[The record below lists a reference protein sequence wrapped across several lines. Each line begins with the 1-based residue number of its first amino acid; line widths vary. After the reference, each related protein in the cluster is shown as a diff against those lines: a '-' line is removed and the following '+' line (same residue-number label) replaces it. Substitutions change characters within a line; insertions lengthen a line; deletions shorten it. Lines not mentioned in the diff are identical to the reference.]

1 MSVPEETQGWEAVL
15 GSELAAHQPEMENWY
30 CSSWRESVDVM
41 KLGSLQSSR
50 AALCDQVNPESC
62 LAQLTLETW
71 KLEKGWMAV
80 VRKET
85 NGMLF
90 AIEC

>member
-1 MSVPEETQGWEAVL
+1 MSQKRHRVGRQFWALSWQLTSLRWRTGTVAL
-15 GSELAAHQPEMENWY
+15 G
-30 CSSWRESVDVM
+30 RESVDVM

-50 AALCDQVNPESC
+50 AALCDQVNPESY

-90 AIEC
+90 PIEC

>member
-1 MSVPEETQGWEAVL
+1 
-15 GSELAAHQPEMENWY
+15 
-30 CSSWRESVDVM
+30 M
-41 KLGSLQSSR
+41 KLWVSCLSQPSQSSR
-50 AALCDQVNPESC
+50 AALCDQFNPESC

-71 KLEKGWMAV
+71 KLEKGWLTV

-85 NGMLF
+85 EGMLF